1 MSTIDFFR
9 DVIIENQKEVD
20 KVRELQ
26 KILDQLVVQKN
37 EVYTFSVTSDM

>member
-9 DVIIENQKEVD
+9 DVIIENQEEVD